1 MSLAIKM
8 KIKQNQDLLKGIF
21 LSLVSVTVL
30 TSIYYLNIPDE
41 STPEENKYLKSDI
54 CYYTLQGIKSDYH
67 YHLQLNITINGERV
81 EIPTNVGFEKDE
93 NGETLFLH
101 PIHTYDNSGRVHVE
115 TTKDATAKLG
125 FFFEI
130 WGEEFSSE
138 KIMGYSVN
146 ETHNLE
152 MTVNEQK
159 VDTFEETI
167 LEPLIE
173 IEITYK
179 KID

>member
-1 MSLAIKM
+1 M
-8 KIKQNQDLLKGIF
+8 KLKQNQDLLKGIF
-21 LSLVSVTVL
+21 LSLVSVMIL
-30 TSIYYLNIPDE
+30 TSVYYLNIPDE
-41 STPEENKYLKSDI
+41 DTVEENEYLKSEI

-67 YHLQLNITINGERV
+67 YHFQLNITINGERI

-115 TTKDATAKLG
+115 TMKNTTAKLG

-130 WGEEFSSE
+130 WGEEFSNDR
-138 KIMGYSVN
+138 IFGYTADGN
-146 ETHNLE
+146 HIIE
-152 MTVNEQK
+152 MTVDGQS

-167 LEPLIE
+167 LEPLIYIE
-173 IEITYK
+173 IEYRETS
-179 KID
+179 